1 MLGSKIMDLKRLVL
15 VSPEFL
21 IGVLVFYIFRE
32 SPDFFE
38 KIALNIKGDS
48 NIPDI
53 VSALPFTFV
62 ALSYQL
68 GMGVI
73 RPGDEEENKILYEW
87 PHFWMLEHRFYGS
100 LIICILC
107 SIAVIWFYLDPTGL
121 SDGALG
127 AILVGAISISG
138 NTVFLLAIARITL
151 RKILT
156 LYR

>member
-1 MLGSKIMDLKRLVL
+1 MLGSKIIDLKRLVL
-15 VSPEFL
+15 VSPEL
-21 IGVLVFYIFRE
+21 LMGVLVFYIFRE
-32 SPDFFE
+32 SPELFE
-38 KIALNIKGDS
+38 AITLSLKGGS
-48 NIPDI
+48 NLYDI
-53 VSALPFTFV
+53 VSALPFAFV
-62 ALSYQL
+62 ALSYKL

-87 PHFWMLEHRFYGS
+87 PRYWMLEYRFYGS

-107 SIAVIWFYLDPTGL
+107 SIAVIGVYVNPTGL
-121 SDGALG
+121 SDAAQG

-138 NTVFLLAIARITL
+138 ITVFLLATARIIL

>member
-1 MLGSKIMDLKRLVL
+1 MLGSKIMDLKRLML
-15 VSPEFL
+15 VSPELL
-21 IGVLVFYIFRE
+21 IGILVFYVFRE
-32 SPDFFE
+32 APDLFE
-38 KIALNIKGDS
+38 NITQNIKGDS

-73 RPGDEEENKILYEW
+73 RPGNEEENKILYEW
-87 PHFWMLEHRFYGS
+87 PRYWRLEHRFYSS

-107 SIAVIWFYLDPTGL
+107 SIAVIWFYLNPTGL
-121 SDGALG
+121 SDAALG
-127 AILVGAISISG
+127 AILVGAILISAI
-138 NTVFLLAIARITL
+138 TVFSLAIARITL

>member
-1 MLGSKIMDLKRLVL
+1 MLGTKIVDLKRLV
-15 VSPEFL
+15 VISPEFL
-21 IGVLVFYIFRE
+21 IGIFVYYIFRE
-32 SPDFFE
+32 SPGFFE

-48 NIPDI
+48 NIPDL

-62 ALSYQL
+62 AVSYQL

-87 PHFWMLEHRFYGS
+87 PLYWMLEHRFYGS

-107 SIAVIWFYLDPTGL
+107 SLAVIWFYINPTEM
-121 SDGALG
+121 SDAALG
-127 AILVGAISISG
+127 AILIGATSISAV
-138 NTVFLLAIARITL
+138 TVFLLAAAKITL